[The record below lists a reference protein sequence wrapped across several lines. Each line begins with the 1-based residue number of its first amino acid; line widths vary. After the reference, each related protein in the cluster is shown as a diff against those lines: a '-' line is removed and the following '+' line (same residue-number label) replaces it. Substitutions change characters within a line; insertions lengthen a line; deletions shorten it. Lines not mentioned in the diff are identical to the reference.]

1 MTPDARERFLRAIAE
16 QIPAERIAEVHL
28 FPPLRQG
35 GRETGV
41 AVVAVFPEASYVQGE
56 LPPPV
61 GSPAGADDE
70 GASPVTDSGHAAAA
84 SRGEEAEG
92 RAPGDSAQPHE
103 EAGEQGDAV
112 LGAADDAIDAGVP
125 PRLND
130 DAARSDEPHRS
141 VAEPIGRA
149 PRVSVVGAPPQLH
162 DASVA
167 ADEPHPLPADTF
179 ESVHAEAAP
188 SARRL
193 IIYRAAYR
201 WTRKG
206 ADRGRWEVELR
217 AEADAPLETVGD
229 VVRGVHR
236 RAGGEA
242 EPERLGGDEVRAAIS
257 DRPWAASR

>member
-41 AVVAVFPEASYVQGE
+41 AVVAVFPEETYVQGE

-61 GSPAGADDE
+61 GWPAGEEGTGAVANDADV
-70 GASPVTDSGHAAAA
+70 G
-84 SRGEEAEG
+84 
-92 RAPGDSAQPHE
+92 
-103 EAGEQGDAV
+103 
-112 LGAADDAIDAGVP
+112 IDAGP
-125 PRLND
+125 PPEIQ
-130 DAARSDEPHRS
+130 DAAVGTDESNPS
-141 VAEPIGRA
+141 TADDIEAARA
-149 PRVSVVGAPPQLH
+149 DPRAGAPPRSD
-162 DASVA
+162 DAPLGAGES
-167 ADEPHPLPADTF
+167 HPLAA
-179 ESVHAEAAP
+179 ERIEHAHETHAP
-188 SARRL
+188 GTHRL

-201 WTRKG
+201 WTLKG

-257 DRPWAASR
+257 DRPWAAPR